1 LDGMNG
7 FLKWT
12 AGIAG
17 AVLGAIFTPPFV
29 AALTGLLFL
38 FFMDWLSGSVAAVK
52 NEKPIEPEVAY
63 SGKSGAGGWRRKT
76 QIVLLVLSVAV
87 LQELA
92 EYLGN
97 TDLSN
102 LPTATVL
109 CFAFATVELTSIA
122 RNAALSG
129 AAEAILE
136 PIFRLSGKETKQ

>member
-1 LDGMNG
+1 MMEDW
-7 FLKWT
+7 LKWL
-12 AGIAG
+12 AGVTG
-17 AVLGAIFTPPFV
+17 AVLGAVFTPTFV
-29 AALTGLLFL
+29 AALGGLLFL
-38 FFMDWLSGSVAAVK
+38 FFMDWASGSIAAVK
-52 NEKPIEPEVAY
+52 TEKPIEPEVAY
-63 SGKSGAGGWRRKT
+63 AGKSGTGGWRRKA

-97 TDLSN
+97 ADLSN

-129 AAEAILE
+129 AAAAILE
-136 PIFRLSGKETKQ
+136 PIFRLSGGEKQ